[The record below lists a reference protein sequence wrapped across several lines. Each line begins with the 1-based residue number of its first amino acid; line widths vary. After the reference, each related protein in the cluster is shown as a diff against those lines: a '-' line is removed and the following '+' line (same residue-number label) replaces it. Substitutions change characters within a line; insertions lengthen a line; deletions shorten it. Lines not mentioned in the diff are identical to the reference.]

1 MIRWTGLFSTLG
13 LTALIAVGVACSS
26 GSPPPSTETVPLP
39 APALTGEQP
48 ASGSSVT
55 SAGGQIAPG
64 SSVASSVETA
74 VETASGAPLAVASVG
89 SMMPFPGS
97 AEELVKYRQLH
108 IVLLGTIES
117 VLEERVAGGYGVGGG
132 YGDDGQL
139 VPVDDGQLVVPVDE
153 VRLHF
158 TDYQLRIERVL
169 IDDGTVAEGDT
180 IVLRMFGHRSSQQ
193 GTLSSVS
200 SVSSVSFDLPK
211 QGDRL
216 LFALHPNPDG
226 TYGSVP
232 QGLLNIDGAQV
243 EFAAN
248 GRLFGTGISPEQL
261 IQDIL
266 DLPPLS

>member
-39 APALTGEQP
+39 APAS
-48 ASGSSVT
+48 ASGQV
-55 SAGGQIAPG
+55 
-64 SSVASSVETA
+64 
-74 VETASGAPLAVASVG
+74 APLAVASVG
-89 SMMPFPGS
+89 SMAPFPGS